1 MEQILGIKKMLFAHY
16 LFSFFLGNE
25 VYLFLTK
32 LCKEDWRSNPRD
44 STIDQESY
52 LIKQNSI
59 VKRIYFFREF
69 QLMASAFD
77 NNSLSSNQDINR
89 FLM

>member
-1 MEQILGIKKMLFAHY
+1 MEQILGIKKCCLPIICLA
-16 LFSFFLGNE
+16 FLGNG

-59 VKRIYFFREF
+59 VKSIMFPF
-69 QLMASAFD
+69 QEGLCDRKKQKQF
-77 NNSLSSNQDINR
+77 N
-89 FLM
+89 